1 MKHCKNNY
9 TREKNVC
16 NILQT
21 REKES
26 VWCDNFIK
34 KIYGEDDGYDKI

>member
-9 TREKNVC
+9 TRECVIFCKRERKKVC
-16 NILQT
+16 GVTI
-21 REKES
+21 
-26 VWCDNFIK
+26 FIK